1 MAGKRSS
8 NERPNIYTGDPP
20 AEATDQGPFGLDPRG
35 IPATMDLGPAAAAFG
50 FGESPDVDAE
60 YDASDAERMLRKERI
75 RRFSTTP
82 LTPETLPSS
91 LPLAGGRGGATTD
104 ESLFKLPAFQMLW
117 FSRLLG
123 QIGQGAL
130 IYGLLIIVV
139 DRTDSSFYNSLF
151 VICSILPAIFF
162 GLPAGVVADAMP
174 RVPFLVG
181 LNLLRFAFALV
192 LVASDPRLPGL
203 FAAALGIWTI
213 HQFYSPTESAT
224 MAALVPRNRYV
235 SAQALSN
242 LALTIAQAVG
252 LVILGPLLLKFAGP
266 RALFAVCACCFIA
279 SAACTAL
286 LPAVND
292 FAGVTSE
299 RAKRASLEALLTG
312 WRLTKRDPVMLEV
325 LVDDIL
331 IGIGSSAIIVI
342 IPLYLKGVL
351 DTGAENTVFVFA
363 PAAIGLL
370 VGLRV
375 APILARSLG
384 ERFTAT
390 FGLMLFSV
398 VVASIGLVEQI
409 HSLMSRRGEPLI
421 DRIANQVGIPPLV
434 VMVMILSIPAGLSTS
449 IVSVAARSVLMQR
462 TPPSARGQVVAT
474 QSLLQNVGALG
485 PTLLAGIAA
494 DLVGVEKVAIAIAFL
509 MAFGAMALLRVMQ
522 IKPAFAP
529 EPGWRAKTSP

>member
-1 MAGKRSS
+1 MTGKRSS
-8 NERPNIYTGDPP
+8 NERSNDHTSEPS
-20 AEATDQGPFGLDPRG
+20 AQSADQRPFGLDPRG
-35 IPATMDLGPAAAAFG
+35 TPATMDLGPAAAAFG

-75 RRFSTTP
+75 RGFSTTQ

-91 LPLAGGRGGATTD
+91 LPLSDGRGGATTD
-104 ESLFKLPAFQMLW
+104 ESLFRLPAFQMLW

-151 VICSILPAIFF
+151 VVCSILPAIFF

-181 LNLLRFAFALV
+181 LNLLRFAFALM
-192 LVASDPRLPGL
+192 LVASDPGLPGL

-279 SAACTAL
+279 SAACTSL
-286 LPAVND
+286 LPAVTD

-299 RAKRASLEALLTG
+299 RA
-312 WRLTKRDPVMLEV
+312 
-325 LVDDIL
+325 
-331 IGIGSSAIIVI
+331 
-342 IPLYLKGVL
+342 
-351 DTGAENTVFVFA
+351 
-363 PAAIGLL
+363 
-370 VGLRV
+370 
-375 APILARSLG
+375 
-384 ERFTAT
+384 
-390 FGLMLFSV
+390 
-398 VVASIGLVEQI
+398 
-409 HSLMSRRGEPLI
+409 
-421 DRIANQVGIPPLV
+421 
-434 VMVMILSIPAGLSTS
+434 
-449 IVSVAARSVLMQR
+449 
-462 TPPSARGQVVAT
+462 
-474 QSLLQNVGALG
+474 
-485 PTLLAGIAA
+485 
-494 DLVGVEKVAIAIAFL
+494 
-509 MAFGAMALLRVMQ
+509 
-522 IKPAFAP
+522 
-529 EPGWRAKTSP
+529 